1 MTNYDPYFSHSARSL
16 HESAIR
22 KMGLLGIR
30 VPDLVSFA
38 PGFPDPVTFPWR
50 DLQEI
55 AARLL
60 SGSDGS
66 VLQYGATRGYRP
78 LLESL
83 VTVMKGR
90 GVTCTTDQMIVTT
103 GSQQGLDL
111 VSRVLVDPGDVVLV
125 ELPTYTGAISAFAN
139 AGARLV
145 GVRQEPDGIDL
156 GDLDVVL
163 QRERAAGRRVRFL
176 YVVPNF
182 QNPTGLLMGL
192 EKRTALLAW
201 ARQRDVLIVEDDPYG
216 VLYFEDVATDA
227 DTRPIKADDD
237 DGRVVYLSTFSKTL
251 APGFRV
257 AWIVAPA
264 PITEKFELAKQ
275 SMDLSSGT
283 FDQRVVH
290 QAVTGGVV
298 DRMAPDLRRHY
309 REKRDVMVQAL
320 GEAFGDL
327 LTWPAPKGGFFL
339 WTTLPEGMHCDRVL
353 EEALKQRVIFVAGTA
368 FYVDGTGERQA
379 RLSFSAPTH
388 DRLREGVRRLA
399 AAVRARLAVAVT

>member
-1 MTNYDPYFSHSARSL
+1 MTTYDAFFSHAARHL

-22 KMGLLGIR
+22 KIGTLGIR
-30 VPDLVSFA
+30 IHDLVSFA
-38 PGFPDPVTFPWR
+38 AGFPDPTMFPWG
-50 DLQEI
+50 DLQTI
-55 AARLL
+55 AAELL

-83 VTVMKGR
+83 VTVMQGR
-90 GVTCTTDQMIVTT
+90 GVVCTLDQLIVTT

-111 VSRVLVDPGDVVLV
+111 AGRVLVDPGDVVLV
-125 ELPTYTGAISAFAN
+125 ELPTYAGAISAFAN
-139 AGARLV
+139 TGARLV
-145 GVRQEPDGIDL
+145 GVRQEADGIDL
-156 GDLDVVL
+156 DDLDAVVR
-163 QRERAAGRRVRFL
+163 RERAAGRRVRVL

-192 EKRTALLAW
+192 GKRTALLAW
-201 ARQRDVLIVEDDPYG
+201 ARQQDVLIVEDDPYG
-216 VLYFEDVATDA
+216 VLYFDDVATEA
-227 DTRPIKADDD
+227 DTRPLKADDSE
-237 DGRVVYLSTFSKTL
+237 GRVVYLSTFSKTL

-264 PITEKFELAKQ
+264 AIVEKFELAKQ
-275 SMDLSSGT
+275 SMDLASGT

-290 QAVTGGVV
+290 QAVTRGVL
-298 DRMAPDLRRHY
+298 DRMAPELRRHY

-320 GEAFGDL
+320 GEAFGDR

-339 WTTLPEGMHCDRVL
+339 WATLPEGLRCDRVL
-353 EEALKQRVIFVAGTA
+353 EVAVKQRVTFVVGTA
-368 FYVDGTGERQA
+368 FYVDGTGDRQM

-388 DRLREGVRRLA
+388 ERLREGVRRFA
-399 AAVRARLAVAVT
+399 AAVRADAPVAVE